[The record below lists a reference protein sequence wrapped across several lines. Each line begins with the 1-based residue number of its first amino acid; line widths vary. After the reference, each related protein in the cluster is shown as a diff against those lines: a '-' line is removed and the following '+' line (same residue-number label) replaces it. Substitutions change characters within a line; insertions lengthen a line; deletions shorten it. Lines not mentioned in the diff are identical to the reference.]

1 MLFTSFRIWQQLN
14 TPALW
19 ILINIWVYRW
29 CHECVYMTFSCK
41 YFLVC
46 NFLLEMLSSIHV
58 KLLSSMGNLSNVSI
72 KLKFRWNKFGRRTMC
87 TEQNIFVEKVTP
99 IDKTIGQQ
107 IDLSRGIQ
115 KASFNFIS
123 CKDIC
128 NEYAVTSNWNLLMR
142 KCFRFQVWWCLN
154 FLSRTSIIVS
164 KFS

>member
-1 MLFTSFRIWQQLN
+1 
-14 TPALW
+14 
-19 ILINIWVYRW
+19 
-29 CHECVYMTFSCK
+29 
-41 YFLVC
+41 
-46 NFLLEMLSSIHV
+46 
-58 KLLSSMGNLSNVSI
+58 
-72 KLKFRWNKFGRRTMC
+72 MC

-142 KCFRFQVWWCLN
+142 KCFRFQV
-154 FLSRTSIIVS
+154 
-164 KFS
+164 